1 MAHLAGQTRRPM
13 RMRIGH
19 KCPQGTMK
27 RVNLMKT
34 CGVTFGILLGLFS
47 FAFPNQGWSQ
57 VLETA
62 EQHLKQAESY
72 RELVEMQR
80 QDVAAYRKGK
90 EDFVRRLDSSQSGL
104 RESSIREYDELI
116 AEDEALLADFK
127 ILEGWHRAR
136 AKELEG
142 AKALRRES

>member
-1 MAHLAGQTRRPM
+1 
-13 RMRIGH
+13 
-19 KCPQGTMK
+19 
-27 RVNLMKT
+27 MKT
-34 CGVTFGILLGLFS
+34 AGVVFVILLGLLS
-47 FAFPNQGWSQ
+47 FAFPNQDWSQ

-116 AEDEALLADFK
+116 AEDKALLADFK
-127 ILEGWHRAR
+127 ILEKWHRKR

-142 AKALRRES
+142 IKTVRRGS